1 MDKLYV
7 LDHQTIVTL
16 DQITGMYKNQGNWK
30 AAMTKLIVA
39 AVTKLEPGQLAQFS
53 QRDFVA
59 SGEDDEGNW
68 EHKMDHPTTIQRV
81 NEEVIKALSERRSA
95 LSYLEDT
102 MRQMEEAQ
110 RRVKEAER
118 DYNKTQGSL
127 DKLAN
132 TYGRIK
138 V

>member
-7 LDHQTIVTL
+7 LDHETIVTL

-30 AAMTKLIVA
+30 AAMTKLIVSN
-39 AVTKLEPGQLAQFS
+39 VSKLEPGQMAQFS

-59 SGEDDEGNW
+59 SGQDREGDW
-68 EHKMDHPTTIQRV
+68 QQQMDHPSTIQRV
-81 NEEVIKALSERRSA
+81 NEEVIKALSERKSA
-95 LSYLEDT
+95 FSYLEDT
-102 MRQMEEAQ
+102 KRQMEEAQ
-110 RRVKEAER
+110 RRFKEAEK